1 MISFDFQ
8 PRTRVVFGPGS
19 VTRAGQLARE
29 LGFTRTLVV
38 ADPGIRAAGH
48 TGRLLDALTA
58 DKVETFLFEA
68 FGVNPDTAMVE
79 QGADFARHL
88 GIDSVIGIGGGSSL
102 DCAKGVNFLLRN
114 GGSMSDYRGYGK
126 AHTPLLPL
134 IGIPTTAGTG
144 SEAQSYAVIS
154 DAATHMKM
162 ACGDPSAACRV
173 AILDPDLTLTAPRHV
188 SAMAGYDAIAH
199 AVETAVT
206 AKRSALSD
214 VFSHQAWQLLSSAF
228 ERVMLHPA
236 DASARAAMLL
246 GAHFAG
252 TAIEQSM
259 LGAAHACANPL
270 TARHDVAHGLALAM
284 VLPHV
289 VRWNAPVARD
299 RYAALLGAPRRR
311 TRDEDPAETLAR
323 RLEDLAIAGHLA
335 IRLSDAGVT
344 EADIPELARLAAT
357 QWTGGFNPR
366 PFDAKGAE
374 DIYRAAL

>member
-1 MISFDFQ
+1 MIPFDFQ

-19 VTRAGQLARE
+19 VTRAGQFARE
-29 LGFTRTLVV
+29 LGFSRTLVV
-38 ADPGIRAAGH
+38 ADPGIRQAGH
-48 TGRLLDALTA
+48 AATLLEALTA
-58 DKVETFLFEA
+58 ERIETFLFDG
-68 FGVNPDTAMVE
+68 FGVNPDSAMVE
-79 QGADFARHL
+79 AGAAFARPL
-88 GIDSVIGIGGGSSL
+88 NVDSVIGIGGGSSL
-102 DCAKGVNFLLRN
+102 DCAKGINFVLRN
-114 GGSMSDYRGYGK
+114 GGAIADYRGYGK
-126 AHTPLLPL
+126 AATPLLPM

-144 SEAQSYAVIS
+144 SEAQTYAVIA

-206 AKRSALSD
+206 AKRSTLSD
-214 VFSHQAWQLLSSAF
+214 VFSHQAWQLLSGAF
-228 ERVMLHPA
+228 ERVLLHPT
-236 DASARAAMLL
+236 DAEARSAMLL

-252 TAIEQSM
+252 MAIEHSM

-270 TARHDVAHGLALAM
+270 TARHGIVHGLALAIL
-284 VLPHV
+284 LPHV

-311 TRDEDPAETLAR
+311 ARDEDPAERLAR
-323 RLEDLAIAGHLA
+323 RLEDFAIAGHLA
-335 IRLSDAGVT
+335 ITLGDAGVD
-344 EADIPELARLAAT
+344 ESAIPELARLAAT
-357 QWTGGFNPR
+357 QWTGTFNPR

-374 DIYRAAL
+374 EIYRAAM